1 MTNAFAK
8 RALTALPST
17 HYLAMA
23 SKQIP
28 SITSTNLL
36 QHRPIHNGQH
46 DFDEKSNSKNI
57 LILGSHEILGNTIAT
72 QFKSEWNVLSADVVD
87 PSHHHTEKYISLPS
101 RGSIADLSLLL
112 YRGVSHHLGKKKL
125 DAIIV
130 ASGGWGGDIDPDIQA
145 SVEEEEHYVK
155 EASEVAERMMR
166 LNYFPVVAGSL
177 VGQRLLG
184 RNG

>member
-1 MTNAFAK
+1 
-8 RALTALPST
+8 
-17 HYLAMA
+17 MA